1 MDNQKVRIRTRDEL
15 VSREKCFLEIV
26 DIFEKNKI
34 HFFIQAGVVLGARR
48 DNYFIKWD
56 WDVEFGIFEKEFVK
70 NFDLIKNELIQKGFK
85 IFHEIKSGKD
95 GKIDVY
101 KDYSEKSTVYEI
113 LCWRHSWF
121 KKRYYRWHIN
131 IPEKFFEQ
139 NHTINFLGKKLNCP
153 GPVDEY
159 LSYQYGNWKIPK
171 KTSVKSDYLN
181 KDFYDYKENKFYK
194 NIKDKIEKYI
204 KKK

>member
-1 MDNQKVRIRTRDEL
+1 MDNQKVRVRTREEL
-15 VSREKCFLEIV
+15 ASREKCFLEIV
-26 DIFEKNKI
+26 DILEKNKI

-56 WDVEFGIFEKEFVK
+56 WDVEFGIFEKEFIK
-70 NFDLIKNELIQKGFK
+70 YFDLIKSELLQNNFK
-85 IFHEIKSGKD
+85 IFHEINSGKD

-101 KDYSEKSTVYEI
+101 KDYNEKSTVYEI

-121 KKRYYRWHIN
+121 KKRYYRWNIN
-131 IPEKFFEQ
+131 IPEKFFEH
-139 NHTINFLGKKLNCP
+139 NHTIDFLGRKLYCP

-171 KTSVKSDYLN
+171 KTSVKSDYLS
-181 KDFYDYKENKFYK
+181 KSFYNCKENKFYK
-194 NIKDKIEKYI
+194 NIKDRIVKHLK
-204 KKK
+204 